1 MDWILR
7 LTTLLNSNVQF
18 LTHKKNAQ
26 ETRNKQRN
34 KVQLIQR
41 EKISQQKL
49 LLKENDSDFTKKIT
63 FKQVFKDA
71 EKAQGNDIWAN

>member
-41 EKISQQKL
+41 EKISQ
-49 LLKENDSDFTKKIT
+49 
-63 FKQVFKDA
+63 
-71 EKAQGNDIWAN
+71 